1 MHKQIFECIK
11 ETIEILFNFLDIS
24 KSLDKEKP
32 IQEFLGKEF
41 NNIIKSWLFLKLD
54 IEKFDVAQALND
66 SNLDNNFKNFIF
78 KVCQGKNF
86 VMNITCPKQYL
97 YEENNNNLSSKI
109 KEKLMAEK
117 IKNKNILRDNCNN
130 LVKLKMTNIID
141 ADTYLEDITSFDNL
155 KSLKFKNVLFNCF

>member
-1 MHKQIFECIK
+1 
-11 ETIEILFNFLDIS
+11 
-24 KSLDKEKP
+24 
-32 IQEFLGKEF
+32 
-41 NNIIKSWLFLKLD
+41 
-54 IEKFDVAQALND
+54 
-66 SNLDNNFKNFIF
+66 
-78 KVCQGKNF
+78 
-86 VMNITCPKQYL
+86 MNITCPKQYL